1 MSGKVVISESMATR
15 GVPSETMSD
24 PVAQPMQSRRLLGLP
39 DPQNRNRSGAD
50 RLFGAI
56 VCLLV
61 ERGADVVADALKPED
76 VAARAGKSRA
86 SYYRTDGFPS
96 SVTHNNEARRAAL
109 EEALGRVLRAGA
121 ADAAA
126 SAGAV
131 AEALRPE
138 VDIDSASSAIH
149 QISTSRFDFAD
160 EAPFLVELL
169 SAALAPSSEAV
180 ATSLADYYDSITAS
194 YTEMARSVLASRGYG
209 VRSPLTERDL
219 VVLVLAL
226 ADGLAMRRMGDD
238 DIDSAY
244 FGVAVGAL
252 VSALVVPSHESHEVV
267 ARSVD
272 PGSLGQPP
280 TRASIIEALARLFHG
295 SRTSMPTITELAVAA
310 GCTDQTIR
318 SLFGGVVGVVHAAW
332 HEWLPE
338 FEEAAERER
347 RSQTAPDSA
356 AVLYRVMT
364 QIAARAIE
372 HPALTRALLMSEIAH
387 EHPGTGDSRREPLA
401 TLLDRLLDD
410 ATSSGSFRAP
420 TIRNSAVTTD
430 HNHLFARSLR
440 NQLLHVSA
448 GESLPAGRSVE
459 QHARWCA
466 DYVWA
471 VMMAG
476 AQQPGNGA

>member
-1 MSGKVVISESMATR
+1 
-15 GVPSETMSD
+15 MSD
-24 PVAQPMQSRRLLGLP
+24 AVEEQAQSRRLLGLP

-61 ERGADVVADALKPED
+61 ERGADVLADALKPED

-96 SVTHNNEARRAAL
+96 SVTHNDEARRAAL
-109 EEALGRVLRAGA
+109 EEALGRVLLAAA
-121 ADAAA
+121 ADAA
-126 SAGAV
+126 SAAGVVAESARSEIDVDSAV
-131 AEALRPE
+131 ATIR
-138 VDIDSASSAIH
+138 
-149 QISTSRFDFAD
+149 QIATSQFGLAD
-160 EAPFLVELL
+160 EVPFIVGLL
-169 SAALAPSSEAV
+169 SAALAPSSPAV
-180 ATSLADYYDSITAS
+180 AASLADYYETITER
-194 YTEMARSVLASRGYG
+194 YTELASAVLGTSGYS
-209 VRSPLTERDL
+209 VRPPLSERDL

-226 ADGLAMRRMGDD
+226 ADGLAMRRAGDHE
-238 DIDSAY
+238 IDGEY
-244 FGVAVGAL
+244 VGAAVSVL
-252 VSALVVPSHESHEVV
+252 VSALVVRSQESRDDMAVTI
-267 ARSVD
+267 D
-272 PGSLGQPP
+272 NQSLGQPP
-280 TRASIIEALARLFHG
+280 TRASIIETLGRLFRT
-295 SRTSMPTITELAVAA
+295 SRTAMPTITELAVAA

-338 FEEAAERER
+338 FEESAERER
-347 RSQTAPDSA
+347 RSQTSPDSA

-364 QIAARAIE
+364 QIASRAIE

-387 EHPGTGDSRREPLA
+387 EHPGTGGSRREPLA
-401 TLLDRLLDD
+401 ALLDRLLDD
-410 ATSSGSFRAP
+410 ATSSGTFRAP

-440 NQLLHVSA
+440 NQLLHVAA

-476 AQQPGNGA
+476 AQKPGAIG